1 MGYVGEDYVMPWG
14 KYVGESID
22 DVPRSYLEWLLEQ
35 KWMEESKHSELCTVI
50 EEQFAMRDR
59 SHITF

>member
-22 DVPRSYLEWLLEQ
+22 DVPRSYLEWFLRVNIRSFVLLLKNNLQ
-35 KWMEESKHSELCTVI
+35 
-50 EEQFAMRDR
+50 
-59 SHITF
+59 